1 MGEQAALR
9 LLAPG
14 RNIGQCRNIVNRV
27 DVAVVGAGV
36 TGLAVARELA
46 TRGAAVAVVERV
58 GIAAGAS
65 GVQPGGVRQQWGTR
79 VACRLAREAVAF
91 WREAN
96 ERLDPRMPLELRPCG
111 YLFVAESD
119 HTLDRLRANVAL
131 QNEEGIA
138 SRLVVPDEAAALV
151 PGLEPSALT
160 GAAWCA
166 EDGYFDRPQA
176 VVEAFAGGIDIHYAA
191 VTDLRRD
198 GSGWIAGP
206 LAADA
211 VVVAAGVDTP
221 SLLAPLGIEVPIVRE
236 DRHLFFSEP
245 IRERLLEPLVVAA
258 ERGFAAK
265 QLADGRVLASDLRA
279 RGDAASGRE
288 LWRATI
294 RNASEALLPQLTH
307 VSYPLLI
314 PGVYDVTPDHQPILG
329 PVADGLFVA
338 AGFSGHGFMI
348 APAVARITAD
358 AVAGERD
365 PVLDVLGADRFAAG
379 RLVSEPQ
386 LV

>member
-1 MGEQAALR
+1 
-9 LLAPG
+9 
-14 RNIGQCRNIVNRV
+14 VNRV

-46 TRGAAVAVVERV
+46 ARGVGVAVIERER
-58 GIAAGAS
+58 IAAGAS
-65 GVQPGGVRQQWGTR
+65 GVQPGGVRQQWGTQ
-79 VACRLAREAVAF
+79 VACRLARESVAF

-96 ERLDPRMPLELRPCG
+96 ERLDPRVPLELRACG

-119 HTLDRLRANVAL
+119 HTLERLRTNVAL
-131 QNEEGIA
+131 QNEEGIG
-138 SRLVVPDEAAALV
+138 SRIVGPDEAAALV

-176 VVEAFAGGIDIHYAA
+176 VVEAFATGLDVQYADVA
-191 VTDLRRD
+191 ELRRD
-198 GSGWIAGP
+198 GGGWVVGP
-206 LAADA
+206 VAAET
-211 VVVAAGVDTP
+211 VVVAAGADTP
-221 SLLAPLGIEVPIVRE
+221 ALVAPHGVELPITRE
-236 DRHLFFSEP
+236 DRYLFFSEP
-245 IRERLLEPLVVAA
+245 IHERLLEPLVVAA

-279 RGDAASGRE
+279 RGNAESGRE

-294 RNASEALLPQLTH
+294 RNASETLLPQLTH
-307 VSYPLLI
+307 VSYPLLAG
-314 PGVYDVTPDHQPILG
+314 GVYDVTPDHQPILG
-329 PVADGLFVA
+329 PVADGLLIA

-358 AVAGERD
+358 AVMGERD

>member
-1 MGEQAALR
+1 M
-9 LLAPG
+9 
-14 RNIGQCRNIVNRV
+14 NRV

-46 TRGAAVAVVERV
+46 ARGVSVAVVERER
-58 GIAAGAS
+58 IAAGAS

-79 VACRLAREAVAF
+79 IACRLARESVAF

-96 ERLDPRMPLELRPCG
+96 ERLDPRMPLELRACG
-111 YLFVAESD
+111 YLFVAESG

-131 QNEEGIA
+131 QNEEGIP
-138 SRLVVPDEAAALV
+138 SRIVGPDEAAALV
-151 PGLEPSALT
+151 PGLEQSALT

-176 VVEAFAGGIDIHYAA
+176 VVEAFAQGIDIHHAE
-191 VTDLRRD
+191 VTHLRRD

-206 LAADA
+206 LTAEA
-211 VVVAAGVDTP
+211 VVVAAGVHTP
-221 SLLAPLGIEVPIVRE
+221 TLLAPLGIELPIVRE

-245 IRERLLEPLVVAA
+245 IQERLLEPLVVAA

-279 RGDAASGRE
+279 RGDGESGRE

-307 VSYPLLI
+307 VSYPLLVAGI
-314 PGVYDVTPDHQPILG
+314 YDVTPDHQPVLG
-329 PVADGLFVA
+329 PVDDGLIVA